1 MKNETSINQQ
11 TPPDAKRLLGDVFRS
26 SLNMFLSND
35 DLRPALKSPFI
46 QNDLVFATDGSII
59 LCFEKSKLNE
69 IDFESHEKAPNALA
83 VIPDGENM
91 NVVFETQHL
100 RNTVTKS
107 KNEVSKRYKVKVT
120 NCPDCD
126 GKCVVDFEYTD
137 YKLKRHEIEHD
148 CPTCDGEGMLE
159 MVTNLANGEAD
170 VDGFGEYLF
179 WNDTLFMTDYFD
191 KIVKVAEMFEQK
203 TIRLV
208 QRNSDTSLHKFIVG
222 DCTICLMPVY
232 RSDEWD
238 VITNIA

>member
-1 MKNETSINQQ
+1 MASLNSKT
-11 TPPDAKRLLGDVFRS
+11 TPAEKPKLGDVFRS

-59 LCFEKSKLNE
+59 LCFDKSKLNE
-69 IDFESHEKAPNALA
+69 VDFESHEKAPNALA

-100 RNTVTKS
+100 RSVIAKS

-120 NCPDCD
+120 TCPDCD

-159 MVTNLANGEAD
+159 MVANLATGEVD

-179 WNDTLFMTDYFD
+179 WNDTLFMTDYFE
-191 KIVKVAEMFEQK
+191 KIVKVAEMFEQN
-203 TIRLV
+203 TVRLV
-208 QRNSDTSLHKFIVG
+208 HRNSNTSLHKFIVG

>member
-1 MKNETSINQQ
+1 MENKTSINHT

-35 DLRPALKSPFI
+35 DLRPALKSPFL
-46 QNDLVFATDGSII
+46 QGDLVFATDGSII
-59 LCFEKSKLNE
+59 LSFNKSNLNE

-83 VIPDGENM
+83 VIPDGENL

-100 RNTVTKS
+100 RSVVTKS
-107 KNEVSKRYKVKVT
+107 KNEVSKRYKVKVAK
-120 NCPDCD
+120 CPDCD

-137 YKLKRHEIEHD
+137 YKRKHHQIEHD

-159 MVTNLANGEAD
+159 MVTNLETGEAD

-179 WNDTLFMTDYFD
+179 WSDTLFMTDYFD

-208 QRNSDTSLHKFIVG
+208 HRNSDTSLHKFIVG

-232 RSDEWD
+232 RSDDGD